1 MTSLY
6 AVISKWWKI
15 FCFYLQRKQMMEESA
30 QRGVGEVSTEE
41 KTPASVRLQNRQLN
55 LYLLIIYWS
64 YWAISFCLNQQSLL
78 KTSATGASQRS
89 SQLNFTLAVAVM
101 GSECRHIFSHSAVRV
116 VLLNQSHSVSSD
128 SWWSHFPPSLLHVTT
143 RLETANGTI
152 QSSRY
157 RKCMLSYGTCVSSLS
172 Q

>member
-1 MTSLY
+1 
-6 AVISKWWKI
+6 
-15 FCFYLQRKQMMEESA
+15 MMKDILFLSPEEADDGGVGAERSR
-30 QRGVGEVSTEE
+30 RGVHWGKDSCQC
-41 KTPASVRLQNRQLN
+41 KTAKSPAKSLFIN
-55 LYLLIIYWS
+55 YLLILLGYFFLFES
-64 YWAISFCLNQQSLL
+64 SAQQSLL